1 MSVGPDQMLF
11 EADAFP
17 APGHAASALDAAPR
31 SRSYRPGPPDEI
43 FFPAA
48 PMLDMAFQLL
58 AFFILTFKAP
68 TAETHIELHLPAT
81 PAALPSSA
89 RGQARAT
96 SSRTVD
102 ADLENDLM
110 IRAEADD
117 LGDLKTIRLGDAVV
131 PDLATLSDRL
141 HRYIGLMGQRP
152 LRVRLIAD
160 DRLMYEPAARI
171 IAVCSAAG
179 VATIRLA
186 QPGASP

>member
-1 MSVGPDQMLF
+1 VSVAPELPTF
-11 EADAFP
+11 EARGEAG
-17 APGHAASALDAAPR
+17 AESASPR
-31 SRSYRPGPPDEI
+31 PRSYRPGPPDDI
-43 FFPAA
+43 YFPVA

-58 AFFILTFKAP
+58 AFFILTFKPP
-68 TAETHIELHLPAT
+68 TAETHIDLHLPAT
-81 PAALPSSA
+81 PAAIPSAA
-89 RGQARAT
+89 RGMARPT

-102 ADLENDLM
+102 ADLENDLL

-117 LGDLKTIRLGDAVV
+117 LGDLKAIRLGEAVV
-131 PDLATLSDRL
+131 PDLDTLSDRL
-141 HRYIGLMGQRP
+141 HRYIGLMGDRP

-179 VATIRLA
+179 VSTVRLA